1 LGEPEY
7 RSSAFQAGGFMR
19 TAKFAGVLALAIV
32 SASMLSA
39 EVMRKA
45 VGQQIAPGT
54 QTRAAA
60 DPQFSNQNDC
70 SLMVGTTDSEQL
82 GFIIRPNPKELHTI
96 QPRPAGCAITAAER
110 THASRNCARHGAARA
125 GACRMQIR
133 GARQNTNG
141 ARRFIVS

>member
-1 LGEPEY
+1 
-7 RSSAFQAGGFMR
+7 MR

-60 DPQFSNQNDC
+60 DPGVPDETRVAALADQTGRAAAAPQD
-70 SLMVGTTDSEQL
+70 
-82 GFIIRPNPKELHTI
+82 P
-96 QPRPAGCAITAAER
+96 QPTRTASPILRATAAR
-110 THASRNCARHGAARA
+110 SSRL
-125 GACRMQIR
+125 
-133 GARQNTNG
+133 
-141 ARRFIVS
+141 